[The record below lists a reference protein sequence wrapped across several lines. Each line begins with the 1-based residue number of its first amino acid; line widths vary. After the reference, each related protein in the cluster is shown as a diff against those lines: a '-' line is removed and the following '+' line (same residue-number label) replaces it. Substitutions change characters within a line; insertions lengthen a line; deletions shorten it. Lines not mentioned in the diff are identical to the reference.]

1 MAVTDLRINI
11 ASEFTGAAAFKKA
24 DNATARLNKNV
35 KSLAGNLGL
44 AFGGAQL
51 ARYAKDAVKAFAA
64 DDKAA
69 QMLTK
74 SLDNLGL
81 GFQATQVRTFIAD
94 LEKTYGVVDDLL
106 RPAFQKLLTT
116 TGSVAQSQKL
126 LQTALNLS
134 AASGK
139 DVESVAADLS
149 KAFVGQ
155 TRSLAKYGLGLS
167 QAELKAMSFEE
178 VQSRI
183 NTLFGGQALLAV
195 NTYSGSIDK
204 LTVAANNAKEIIGKG
219 LVDAIKSLSSGGTG
233 GIDDATKNIEK
244 MATVFSK
251 LIVYGTRFNKVL
263 FNMHR
268 GLSGFKQIAADI
280 SERSKS
286 DPFAAWGGGSVE
298 AIRANAMAQFY
309 AAKKVTDAKKIADTK
324 AATAAKKLS
333 AQQIKAAKDLASL
346 NKAGVMF
353 DMDKIQIIAALKGK
367 ISDDERMRLE
377 LQLALETDNAEKA
390 SQLTYQLAKSQG
402 LTESLARTLANL
414 PAAKNPFASW
424 EAYLDSI
431 AEKARKIANMPV
443 NAGAGA
449 GAGVTS
455 AIPSFADSTKVLLEA
470 QAAELE
476 ALRVLNLLGIGNR
489 PEMIAPASSEQRSF
503 QSLSAAP
510 IVIQIDGKTIATALQ
525 NESLSGVNPTVNR
538 FAFGGFGY

>member
-1 MAVTDLRINI
+1 MSKGADLAIRIGAVY
-11 ASEFTGAAAFKKA
+11 TGAKAFAKA
-24 DNATARLNKNV
+24 DASVKGLTSNV
-35 KSLAGNLGL
+35 KKLGAGLGVT
-44 AFGGAQL
+44 FGAAILG
-51 ARYAKDAVKAFAA
+51 RYSKDAVKAFAA

-74 SLDNLGL
+74 SLENLGL
-81 GFQATQVRTFIAD
+81 GFQSANVANFISD
-94 LEKTYGVVDDLL
+94 LEKTYAVADDLL

-116 TGSVAQSQKL
+116 TGSVVESQKL

-134 AASGK
+134 AASGSE
-139 DVESVAADLS
+139 VTSVADDLS

-155 TRSLAKYGLGLS
+155 TRALAKYGLGLT
-167 QAELKAMSFEE
+167 QAELKAMSFED
-178 VQSRI
+178 VQKKI
-183 NTLFGGQALLAV
+183 NTLFAGQAQLAV
-195 NTYSGSIDK
+195 NSYSGSIDK
-204 LTVAANNAKEIIGKG
+204 LSVAAGNAQEIIGEG
-219 LVDAIKSLSSGGTG
+219 LIQAIGKIGGGGTE
-233 GIDDATKNIEK
+233 GIDNVTKSMTGLATAGSAVINTFADVFQAIFNPVQYLKDGMNEFRAFGVDSAEAARGLAMQRFYDQKKITDATAKSEK
-244 MATVFSK
+244 
-251 LIVYGTRFNKVL
+251 
-263 FNMHR
+263 
-268 GLSGFKQIAADI
+268 
-280 SERSKS
+280 ERLRLL
-286 DPFAAWGGGSVE
+286 AVA
-298 AIRANAMAQFY
+298 
-309 AAKKVTDAKKIADTK
+309 AAKEKAAAAKLAKDKKNALTLNK
-324 AATAAKKLS
+324 AAT
-333 AQQIKAAKDLASL
+333 
-346 NKAGVMF
+346 MF

-367 ISDDERMRLE
+367 ISDDDRKRLE
-377 LQLALETDNAEKA
+377 LQLAIETENYDKA
-390 SQLTYQLAKSQG
+390 SQLTYELAKSQG
-402 LTESLARTLANL
+402 LTESLARTLASL

-443 NAGAGA
+443 DTGAGA